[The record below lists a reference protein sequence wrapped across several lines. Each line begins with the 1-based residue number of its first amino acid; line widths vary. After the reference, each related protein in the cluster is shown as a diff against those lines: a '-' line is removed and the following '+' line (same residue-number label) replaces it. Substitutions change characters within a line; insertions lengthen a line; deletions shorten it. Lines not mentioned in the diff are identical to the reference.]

1 MLQDAAGCCRL
12 ILFPRQCVHT
22 KGFLRWEFKPVLD
35 RGAPSLHLGSVFS
48 CKLSDKLVL
57 VTCPS
62 EMRFDRAGLH
72 KLCRARFP

>member
-1 MLQDAAGCCRL
+1 MLQDAAG

-22 KGFLRWEFKPVLD
+22 KGLLRWEFKPVLD
-35 RGAPSLHLGSVFS
+35 RGVPSLHLGSVFS

-72 KLCRARFP
+72 KLCRTSFP